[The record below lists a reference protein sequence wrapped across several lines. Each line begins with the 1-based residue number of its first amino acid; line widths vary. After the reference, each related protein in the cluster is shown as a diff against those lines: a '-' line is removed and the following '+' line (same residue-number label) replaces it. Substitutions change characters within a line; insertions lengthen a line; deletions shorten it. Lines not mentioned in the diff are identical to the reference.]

1 MVVVCQSVRWPFT
14 LWMLTTTMPLLPLLP
29 PRSFRYWLVIAGS
42 LSQSVCPSVRPL
54 AVHAV
59 DVDDVDDVD
68 GDATAAAASFPPLPG
83 DGSELEKEVEEGAGR

>member
-29 PRSFRYWLVIAGS
+29 PRPFRYWLVIAGS
-42 LSQSVCPSVRPL
+42 RSQSVCPSVRPL

-59 DVDDVDDVD
+59 DVDDVDDDDVD
-68 GDATAAAASFPPLPG
+68 DDATAAAAASFPPLP
-83 DGSELEKEVEEGAGR
+83 SELEKEVEEGAGR